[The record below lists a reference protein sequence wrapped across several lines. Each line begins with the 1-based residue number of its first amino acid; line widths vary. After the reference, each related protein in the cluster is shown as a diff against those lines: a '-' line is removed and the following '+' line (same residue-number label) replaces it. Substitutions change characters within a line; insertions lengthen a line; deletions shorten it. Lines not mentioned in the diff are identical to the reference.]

1 MGGRIPGPIC
11 QIRNWYDIDDGT
23 MMRQQSPLPG
33 ALKFTADQSA
43 AQGNDEPVTLTGEM
57 LLRIVPG
64 VGTQADIVASSLNQ
78 AMKEA
83 GITTR
88 IGQAMF
94 IAQLAHESAGFKH
107 LNELGGKVKYTFAK
121 YQEKEADDKEY
132 DYFFFMYDKDSPSP
146 RRQKVAQ
153 RLGNDKAGDGALYKG
168 RGYIQLTGRSNYRQA
183 GKALGLELERTPTEA
198 ATPSVAAR
206 IAGWFWRTRKL
217 NSYTSVD
224 SEDNFKKVTRGIN
237 GGERGLA
244 DRMKYYNQAKFVLMV
259 GTAESW

>member
-1 MGGRIPGPIC
+1 MGGRIPGPTC
-11 QIRNWYDIDDGT
+11 QIRSWYEIDDGT
-23 MMRQQSPLPG
+23 MMRQRSPLPG
-33 ALKFTADQSA
+33 SLDFVSKPVSA
-43 AQGNDEPVTLTGEM
+43 PSNDEPVELTGEM
-57 LLRIVPG
+57 LLRIVPK

-146 RRQKVAQ
+146 RRQKVAA
-153 RLGNDKAGDGALYKG
+153 RLGNDKPGDGALYKG

-183 GKALGLELERTPTEA
+183 GKALGLELERNPSEA
-198 ATPSVAAR
+198 ATPSVACR
-206 IAGWFWRTRKL
+206 IAGWYWRTRKL
-217 NSYTSVD
+217 NSFTNVD

-244 DRMKYYNQAKFVLMV
+244 DRQKYYIQAKFVLMV
-259 GTAESW
+259 GAAESW

>member
-1 MGGRIPGPIC
+1 MGGRFPGPIC
-11 QIRNWYDIDDGT
+11 QIRNWYDINDGT

-33 ALKFTADQSA
+33 SLDFIGKPLNPPS
-43 AQGNDEPVTLTGEM
+43 NDEPVTLTGEM
-57 LLRIVPG
+57 LLRIVPQ

-78 AMKEA
+78 ALTEA

-94 IAQLAHESAGFKH
+94 IAQLAHESAGFTQPV
-107 LNELGGKVKYTFAK
+107 EMGGKVLYTFAK

-146 RRQKVAQ
+146 RRQKVAL
-153 RLGNDKAGDGALYKG
+153 RLGNDKPGDGALYKG
-168 RGYIQLTGRSNYRQA
+168 RGYIQLTGRGNYRQA
-183 GKALGLELERTPTEA
+183 GKALALELERNPQEA

-206 IAGWFWRTRKL
+206 IAGWYWRTRKL
-217 NSYTSVD
+217 NSYTNTD
-224 SEDNFKKVTRGIN
+224 SEDNFKLVTRGIN

-244 DRMKYYNQAKFVLMV
+244 ERMKFYNQAKFVLMA
-259 GTAESW
+259 GGIKSL